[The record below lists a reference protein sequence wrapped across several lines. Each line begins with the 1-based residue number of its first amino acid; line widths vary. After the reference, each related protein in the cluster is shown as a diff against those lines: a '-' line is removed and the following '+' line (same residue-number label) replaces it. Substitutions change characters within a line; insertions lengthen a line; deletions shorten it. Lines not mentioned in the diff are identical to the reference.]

1 MDVDTRTEASS
12 RFKACHPPSRER
24 KRERPLLHGGE
35 KEREV
40 ATCQTNFLTADITCV
55 RVAREKIWEQLG
67 CSTTS
72 RSSKEQRRQAAPS
85 HCPLPLL
92 TIIDDR
98 PCDRP
103 IQFRGL
109 QATATSGTFSAD
121 STCRLSSSGTRWDVC
136 SLSSSDTVGRL
147 VTRSLVSGWLVCISA
162 VPHNTLSFERRGAPS
177 NRPMTG

>member
-1 MDVDTRTEASS
+1 MPDKLSN
-12 RFKACHPPSRER
+12 
-24 KRERPLLHGGE
+24 GGYNL
-35 KEREV
+35 
-40 ATCQTNFLTADITCV
+40 CPGG
-55 RVAREKIWEQLG
+55 AREDPGAVRAQHDRQG
-67 CSTTS
+67 AATS
-72 RSSKEQRRQAAPS
+72 RPGSQLKAL
-85 HCPLPLL
+85 PLPLL
-92 TIIDDR
+92 TNIDDHR

-109 QATATSGTFSAD
+109 QATASGTFSAD